1 METCFPTQSTASIR
15 NGIDKYSTVHLL
27 NSTSLNEYDRGILRS
42 ILADAITTQKILH
55 RNKAV
60 DFHTCPFCWTE
71 VEDVEHLFWVCPRWS
86 YIRMKF
92 LTNQQLLQIPNLA
105 ISVRRCG
112 IYPITLDHIS
122 CIIHHHEQLSCP
134 KKNNWPSQPYPFA
147 VQPQLTMIK
156 ILKARNS
163 AEPMEKPDGFQWS
176 DPRPAV
182 AAQSQHQNHKP
193 LNKDKSSS
201 ELGQRLHMQ
210 THDDNGFLL
219 STSARPGG
227 SRFQYVQAKT
237 NSFKVVIPHN
247 GKRHSFGPFS
257 SEIDAAQK
265 VKQFFLQVSDGTAAL
280 TRGRKRTEKNWH

>member
-1 METCFPTQSTASIR
+1 
-15 NGIDKYSTVHLL
+15 
-27 NSTSLNEYDRGILRS
+27 
-42 ILADAITTQKILH
+42 
-55 RNKAV
+55 
-60 DFHTCPFCWTE
+60 
-71 VEDVEHLFWVCPRWS
+71 
-86 YIRMKF
+86 
-92 LTNQQLLQIPNLA
+92 
-105 ISVRRCG
+105 
-112 IYPITLDHIS
+112 
-122 CIIHHHEQLSCP
+122 
-134 KKNNWPSQPYPFA
+134 
-147 VQPQLTMIK
+147 MIK

-176 DPRPAV
+176 APRPAV

-201 ELGQRLHMQ
+201 DLGQRLHMQ

-237 NSFKVVIPHN
+237 NSFKVVIPHS